1 MLGLVGL
8 VPLVLFGLW
17 GGAVA
22 DAVDRR
28 RLLLGSSLLL
38 WACTGGL
45 LVGAMTGLARL
56 PPLLGLVAVQAAG
69 VAGAS
74 STRGAIVP
82 RVLPASLVPSANT
95 LSFTASNLGM
105 VLGPLLAGLILAR
118 WSFAVAYAAD
128 LAIFTIA
135 LYAALRLPPIPPSGP
150 PVTPGLRSV
159 VEGLAFAAAGLVPS
173 LWLMVLLLAVAGAAD
188 LVSAVYRQTILQTY
202 APDEM
207 RGRMQGVFIVV
218 VAGGPRLGDLR
229 AGAAAAAFGAT
240 VSWVRGGLVAAALV
254 ILALP
259 VPARR
264 RPGRVPGPRPGLRGP
279 DRGRGH
285 RPHRP
290 GPGRRR
296 PVRQAVWQRLRRGA
310 CYGPRRRRGDQ
321 PTWTRCAGTWP
332 AGPAGCGR
340 RGRGERAGPV
350 ERAAPGGGGR
360 RAAGRLPLAA
370 LGRAG
375 GRRPPV
381 RRPGRPAEGGRR
393 GLDGA
398 RPRGLAGGVRR
409 PPAHRRGRGPLGGVV
424 PAGAVGRRRGRPG
437 RPGGPGPRQ
446 RRLRGPLRPRVP
458 DRRRRPLG
466 RRDPGPARGPAGQ
479 RPGHRAAGRRR
490 RAPPHHPAAD
500 READG
505 DMSLSTHV
513 LDTARGRPAPTG

>member
-118 WSFAVAYAAD
+118 WSFAVAIVAMVLAMPRALFPETAAGMGGRGVVGW
-128 LAIFTIA
+128 
-135 LYAALRLPPIPPSGP
+135 LYAAIALGAVLAGLSSGWIGR
-150 PVTPGLRSV
+150 VGRQGVALV
-159 VEGLAFAAAGLVPS
+159 GAVIVWGLAVAAAGLVPS
-173 LWLMVLLLAVAGAAD
+173 LWLMVLLLAMAGAAD

-229 AGAAAAAFGAT
+229 AGAAAAAFGVT
-240 VSWVRGGLVAAALV
+240 VSWVGGALLAAALV
-254 ILALP
+254 SLALL
-259 VPARR
+259 VPALRR
-264 RPGRVPGPRPGLRGP
+264 YDAHSPEAAAPDSVRPLPGPL
-279 DRGRGH
+279 
-285 RPHRP
+285 
-290 GPGRRR
+290 
-296 PVRQAVWQRLRRGA
+296 
-310 CYGPRRRRGDQ
+310 
-321 PTWTRCAGTWP
+321 P
-332 AGPAGCGR
+332 A
-340 RGRGERAGPV
+340 
-350 ERAAPGGGGR
+350 
-360 RAAGRLPLAA
+360 
-370 LGRAG
+370 
-375 GRRPPV
+375 
-381 RRPGRPAEGGRR
+381 
-393 GLDGA
+393 
-398 RPRGLAGGVRR
+398 
-409 PPAHRRGRGPLGGVV
+409 
-424 PAGAVGRRRGRPG
+424 
-437 RPGGPGPRQ
+437 
-446 RRLRGPLRPRVP
+446 
-458 DRRRRPLG
+458 
-466 RRDPGPARGPAGQ
+466 
-479 RPGHRAAGRRR
+479 
-490 RAPPHHPAAD
+490 
-500 READG
+500 
-505 DMSLSTHV
+505 S
-513 LDTARGRPAPTG
+513 